1 VAETRTETKPA
12 PEKAAPEAAPDIY
25 RLDRRIV
32 RWIIGLLAQ
41 LFFRIYGRLTVVGL
55 ENVPRTGGVL
65 IAGNH
70 ASNLDPVLGWAGLRG
85 YRHIWGIGK
94 IELFKNKVMA
104 YCIHSMG
111 AIPIRRGMV
120 DRHVFKRTLELLAQ
134 GEAVGIFPEGTR
146 THDGLLNPGQPGVGL
161 MVQKSGVPVVPTAI
175 IGTYEMLPRGAT
187 KLRRVPLTMVF
198 GQPIVFPPDTSR
210 EVIAD
215 AIMIAIAELLTAN
228 GHPTD
233 PPAPE
238 RAALLK
244 GDD

>member
-1 VAETRTETKPA
+1 VTETLPA
-12 PEKAAPEAAPDIY
+12 AEKAVSETPPDIY
-25 RLDRRIV
+25 RLDRRLT

-41 LFFRIYGRLTVVGL
+41 LFFRLYGRLKVVGL

-70 ASNLDPVLGWAGLRG
+70 ASNLDPVLGWASLRG

-94 IELFKNKVMA
+94 SDLFKNKIMA

-111 AIPIRRGMV
+111 AIPIRRGGI
-120 DRHVFKRTLELLAQ
+120 DRYVFKRTLELLAQ

-146 THDGLLNPGQPGVGL
+146 THDGLLNPGQPGVG
-161 MVQKSGVPVVPTAI
+161 MMIQKSGVPVVPTAI
-175 IGTYEMLPRGAT
+175 IGTYDMLPRGAK
-187 KLRRVPLTMVF
+187 KLRRARLTMVF
-198 GQPIVFPPDTSR
+198 GKPIVFPPDTSR
-210 EVIAD
+210 AVIAD
-215 AIMIAIAELLTAN
+215 AIMIEIAELLTAN
-228 GHPTD
+228 GRPTE

-244 GDD
+244 ADD

>member
-1 VAETRTETKPA
+1 MAETQPAANKTADKTA
-12 PEKAAPEAAPDIY
+12 PENPPDIY
-25 RLDRRIV
+25 RLDRRIT
-32 RWIIGLLAQ
+32 RWGIGLLAQ
-41 LFFRIYGRLTVVGL
+41 WFFRGYGRLKLVGID
-55 ENVPRTGGVL
+55 NVPRTGGVL

-94 IELFKNKVMA
+94 IELFKNKILA

-111 AIPIRRGMV
+111 AIPINRSVV
-120 DRHVFKRTLELLAQ
+120 DRSVFKRTLELLAQ

-161 MVQKSGVPVVPTAI
+161 MIQKSGAPVVPTAL
-175 IGTYEMLPRGAT
+175 IGTFEMLPRGAK

-198 GQPIVFPPDTSR
+198 GRPIVFPPNTSR
-210 EVIAD
+210 AVIAD

-228 GHPTD
+228 GRPTE

-244 GDD
+244 SDD

>member
-1 VAETRTETKPA
+1 MAETALEPKPA
-12 PEKAAPEAAPDIY
+12 TEKIAPEPPPDIQ
-25 RLDRRIV
+25 RLDRRLT

-41 LFFRIYGRLTVVGL
+41 MFFRIYGRLTVIGV

-94 IELFKNKVMA
+94 IELFKNKVTA
-104 YCIHSMG
+104 YAIHSMG
-111 AIPIRRGMV
+111 AIPIRRGVV
-120 DRHVFKRTLELLAQ
+120 DRSVFKRTLELLAQ

-146 THDGLLNPGQPGVGL
+146 THDGLLNPGQPGIGL
-161 MVQKSGVPVVPTAI
+161 MIQKSGVPVVPTAI
-175 IGTYEMLPRGAT
+175 IGTFEMLPRGAK
-187 KLRRVPLTMVF
+187 KLSHVPLTMVF
-198 GQPIVFPPDTSR
+198 GQPIRFPPNTSR

-215 AIMIAIAELLTAN
+215 AIMIAIAELLTAH
-228 GHPTD
+228 GRPTK

-244 GDD
+244 AED